1 MEIETIKP
9 KIINRFLGNMI
20 GYKLII
26 VDYDWL

>member
-9 KIINRFLGNMI
+9 KIINRFLVNMI